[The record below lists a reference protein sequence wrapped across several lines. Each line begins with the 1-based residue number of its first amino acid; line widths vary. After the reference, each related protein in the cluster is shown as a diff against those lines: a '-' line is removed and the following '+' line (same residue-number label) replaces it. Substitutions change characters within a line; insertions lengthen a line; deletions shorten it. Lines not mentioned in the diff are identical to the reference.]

1 MIPSPTH
8 AATTESD
15 LPLARDSSLNQRT
28 LARDNPIESARD
40 QEFALRE
47 AAHVKARA
55 PAPLARDKARTP
67 KALPRGKVLT
77 RDQELALD
85 DTSDSSAVTRDKAP
99 VPEPVPRGKAD
110 ARDLELPLDQARDPS
125 ALARDKL
132 ESDSDS
138 DGVVIGRPARSNKG
152 KKAKQRTQ
160 LNSDE
165 PIEGNKTSSAVNNKG
180 PFVEITKKK
189 RGKKRAAKE
198 ESPKNQIKD
207 GGDQSCKAE
216 GMFDPCNTAA

>member
-15 LPLARDSSLNQRT
+15 LTLARDSSLNQRT
-28 LARDNPIESARD
+28 LARDKPLESARD

-55 PAPLARDKARTP
+55 PAPLAPDKPRTP
-67 KALPRGKVLT
+67 KALPRGKVLKCDQDLA
-77 RDQELALD
+77 RDE
-85 DTSDSSAVTRDKAP
+85 TSDSSAVARDKTP
-99 VPEPVPRGKAD
+99 VPKPVPRGKAQ
-110 ARDLELPLDQARDPS
+110 ARDLELPLDQPRDPS

-132 ESDSDS
+132 ESDSNS

-152 KKAKQRTQ
+152 KQAKQKTQ
-160 LNSDE
+160 LNSGE
-165 PIEGNKTSSAVNNKG
+165 PVEGSKTSSAVNNKD

-189 RGKKRAAKE
+189 QGKKRAAKE
-198 ESPKNQIKD
+198 EYPKSKIKD
-207 GGDQSCKAE
+207 GSDETRKAE